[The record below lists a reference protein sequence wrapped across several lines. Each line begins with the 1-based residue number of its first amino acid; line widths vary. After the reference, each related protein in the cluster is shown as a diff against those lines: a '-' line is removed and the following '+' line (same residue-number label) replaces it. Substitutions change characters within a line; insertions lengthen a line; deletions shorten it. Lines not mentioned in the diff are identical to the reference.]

1 MFLKTTKNILQ
12 RGKVRENMNINYTNW
27 NSSIFFEYYK
37 TILIAVISLVL
48 KWKKKQIQRK

>member
-27 NSSIFFEYYK
+27 NSSFFFEYYK